1 MGNCSREDGTI
12 VCYLSSSAP
21 RRELTFAAPLTTAD
35 GIAAVDE
42 ASAGGV
48 TARRAMVLGTSA
60 SRCPQQ
66 PAAAAA
72 AAAEAAAAAARGRA
86 GRCGGAESRVVAV
99 ADGSR
104 RRGAL
109 AAQIARG

>member
-1 MGNCSREDGTI
+1 M
-12 VCYLSSSAP
+12 LSSSAP

-48 TARRAMVLGTSA
+48 RRVTARRAMVLGVALS
-60 SRCPQQ
+60 SRPPPQLQQ
-66 PAAAAA
+66 PKPPPPPLEGAPACVVAL
-72 AAAEAAAAAARGRA
+72 RA
-86 GRCGGAESRVVAV
+86 GSWPWLMVSR
-99 ADGSR
+99 
-104 RRGAL
+104 AL